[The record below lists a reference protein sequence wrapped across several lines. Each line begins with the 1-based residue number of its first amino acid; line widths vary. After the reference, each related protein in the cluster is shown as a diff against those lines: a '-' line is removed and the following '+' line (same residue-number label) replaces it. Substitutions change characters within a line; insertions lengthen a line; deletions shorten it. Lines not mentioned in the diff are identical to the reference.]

1 MQAVRIKEFRCVKE
15 AEIRLTPLHALIGP
29 NDSGKSSLLRAISDD
44 VQGIVFYPRE
54 DGVQLS
60 TKQRRSELGGYRRGD
75 VFLRPNPT
83 RPLLRLD
90 PDELRKDVP
99 LYTTSTKLW
108 FQSERGLGLAGL
120 YDTLLG
126 RDRRAFTQLED
137 RFRALFPTVAAI
149 RLYNASAQTKSIG
162 LTLVGGEE
170 VSAAQMSEGMLYWLA
185 FAIVEHLAPV
195 EMLLIEEP
203 ENGLHPSRIRE
214 VVTILREISK
224 RTHVLLATHSPL
236 VINELGPDEVTIV
249 TRDAERGTICTPMR
263 ETKMFEQRSKVYA
276 LGELWLSYAD
286 GNFETELVPE
296 TPAQE

>member
-1 MQAVRIKEFRCVKE
+1 MKD
-15 AEIRLTPLHALIGP
+15 AEIRLTRLHALIGP

-44 VQGIVFYPRE
+44 VDGIVFPYRN
-54 DGVQLS
+54 DGVELS
-60 TKQRRSELGGYRRGD
+60 TVNRGISVAQYRLGTAS
-75 VFLRPNPT
+75 FRPNLT
-83 RPLLRLD
+83 RALLRLD
-90 PDELRKDVP
+90 PDELRRDVP
-99 LYTTSTKLW
+99 LYTSSARLW
-108 FQSERGLGLAGL
+108 FQNEKGLGLAGL

-170 VSAAQMSEGMLYWLA
+170 VSAVQMSEGMLYWLA

-195 EMLLIEEP
+195 EMLLIEKP